1 MPSPRILSLRD
12 AGKSDARLVE
22 DATKHILELLDDPY
36 YFEAYQNLV
45 RDKHPKLSQIVGRRR
60 SKTGSLAAEYQNNG
74 GLIYA
79 VKTKMPKRG
88 RPKTLVSENFDLLI
102 LKCKE
107 LDISLKEGC
116 RRMVR
121 GMIGSKPREDQVQ
134 KFYTIV
140 SGYKRRKIAK
150 LKN

>member
-1 MPSPRILSLRD
+1 MPRPRILSLKD
-12 AGKSDARLVE
+12 AGKNDEQKVIE
-22 DATKHILELLDDPY
+22 ATKHILELLDDPY

-60 SKTGSLAAEYQNNG
+60 SRIGSLAAEYQNNG

-88 RPKTLVSENFDLLI
+88 RPKTIVSENFDYLI
-102 LKCKE
+102 LKCK
-107 LDISLKEGC
+107 DRNISLKEGC

-134 KFYTIV
+134 KLYTIV

-150 LKN
+150 LNN